1 MRKKENKT
9 KEKSVF
15 GEFVRELLR
24 RKNLSFRKAA
34 QIARDLGFETSAS
47 AIYKSIQNSKKT
59 QIKPE
64 HLNMFATIF
73 NLDRSQLVKKLLD
86 DKYADYFFEDVSG
99 DNEIFEKAVQ
109 CAKEGKVEEAKY
121 IIQKY
126 MKFLRDLKE
135 ETEWRKVQFDLNM
148 RFIFS
153 LRDMG
158 KHTIA
163 LEQCRTLLNRGEYS
177 INDTRPKDLVPTI
190 DILHM
195 MTCLLYRL
203 NRKAE
208 FDLYYNAGIYLAQQM
223 LGDIFQ
229 KLRFDAVKANFL
241 YDKGEYQK
249 AVLCN
254 QQIVDALRKNQSRFT
269 EKNKGSYQRYLCN
282 LSSALTNLGWVMI
295 ETTKSKTQIKKGIEH
310 ILEAYENM
318 KKADR
323 KKLLA
328 HVIFYLARA
337 YYVLGDYQKAKIY
350 FFKSKKIAES
360 DLFLDLIAFNYWGLS
375 LVYKAEG
382 DQHSAEQYHI
392 LAKSE
397 IKKVEEDTREKREVE
412 RYLQSESMKEKE

>member
-1 MRKKENKT
+1 MSKKEDKNR
-9 KEKSVF
+9 EKSVF
-15 GEFVRELLR
+15 SEFVRELLR

-34 QIARDLGFETSAS
+34 QIARELGFETSAS
-47 AIYKSIQNSKKT
+47 AIYKSIHNSKKT
-59 QIKPE
+59 SLKPE
-64 HLNMFATIF
+64 HINMFATIF

-86 DKYADYFFEDVSG
+86 DKYMDYFFEDVT
-99 DNEIFEKAVQ
+99 DEKEICEKAVQ
-109 CAKEGKVEEAKY
+109 FVKEGKVEEAKY
-121 IIQKY
+121 IIGKY

-135 ETEWRKVQFDLNM
+135 ENDWRKAQFDLNM

-163 LEQCRTLLNRGEYS
+163 LEQCRILLNRGGHN
-177 INDTRPKDLVPTI
+177 INDTKPKDLVPTI

-208 FDLYYNAGIYLAQQM
+208 FDLYYNAGVYLAEKM
-223 LGDIFQ
+223 LGDLFQ
-229 KLRFDAVKANFL
+229 KLRFDAVRANLL
-241 YDKGEYQK
+241 YDNGEYHK

-254 QQIVDALRKNQSRFT
+254 QQIVEALRKSQSEFK
-269 EKNKGSYQRYLCN
+269 EKNKDLYQKYLCN
-282 LSSALTNLGWVMI
+282 LSSALTNLGWVMV
-295 ETTKSKTQIKKGIEH
+295 ETAENKNQIKKGIDC
-310 ILEAYENM
+310 IREAYENM
-318 KKADR
+318 KKIGR

-337 YYVLGDYQKAKIY
+337 YHVFGDYQKAKNY

-360 DLFLDLIAFNYWGLS
+360 ELFLDLIAFNYWGLS
-375 LVYKAEG
+375 LAYQAEG
-382 DQHSAEQYHI
+382 DHKRAEQYHL

-412 RYLQSESMKEKE
+412 SYLESHSIK